1 MRKSF
6 IFPGNFLG
14 IYINILPVKRRK
26 ALRQIGLGFSA
37 GLMLP
42 SLLSACKDDDPS
54 PTTKYNGVV
63 GVIGAGAAG
72 LHAADILRTNGIP
85 VRVFEAS
92 GRVGGRVR
100 TMQRTTQPD
109 DALLF
114 DPNNLPVSEFPAEFG
129 ASFISGSDSAWGKI
143 ADQLNAPLIEF
154 YSQASDVFIVD
165 GTVKTAADLQS
176 DADFIAAQNFVSGLA
191 SNSSTSS
198 VEQAIASAG
207 INARMYAILNS
218 WLGNKAGTSNSLLG
232 TKALAEAIALRTR
245 NDKQYILQANP
256 MEDALLSRF
265 DSVIQYVE
273 LNTAIKSVNYTTD
286 KIVLTGDKNGTESFT
301 AEVDRLVVA
310 VPVSILK
317 AGTIVFT
324 PSLPSAK
331 TTALSRMD
339 MDASIRVRLEFRKN
353 FWGMNSAFIYGGT
366 QAPEYFNAGIGRDA
380 MQKTLDI
387 TIQGPKAEELSAKG
401 KDMVPV
407 ILSELDA
414 VFNGQATENVRRDA
428 QDTIL
433 SVIMDWTKVP
443 YIRGGAS
450 YIKPGG
456 SNADRISLSEPVNDK
471 VFFAGEATDIAGEAG
486 TISGAIQSAERAA
499 SEVMETI
506 ELS

>member
-1 MRKSF
+1 
-6 IFPGNFLG
+6 
-14 IYINILPVKRRK
+14 VKRRK
-26 ALRQIGLGFSA
+26 ALRHIGLGFSA

-42 SLLSACKDDDPS
+42 SLLTACKEDDATPS
-54 PTTKYNGVV
+54 VRYNGVV

-72 LHAADILRTNGIP
+72 LHAADILRSNGIP

-114 DPNNLPVSEFPAEFG
+114 DPNNLPVSEFPTEFG

-143 ADQLNAPLIEF
+143 VDQLNAPLIEI
-154 YSQASDVFIVD
+154 YTQASDIFIVD
-165 GTVKTAADLQS
+165 GSVKTAADLQG
-176 DADFIAAQNFVSGLA
+176 DADFIAAKNLVSGLA
-191 SNSSTSS
+191 SNSSAGS
-198 VEQAIASAG
+198 VQQAIASAG
-207 INARMYAILNS
+207 INARMYTILNS
-218 WLGNKAGTSNSLLG
+218 WVGNKAGTSNDVLG
-232 TKALAEAIALRTR
+232 VKALAEAIALRTR

-256 MEDALLSRF
+256 MEDAVLSRF
-265 DSVIQYVE
+265 SNVIPYVE
-273 LNTAIKSVNYTTD
+273 LNSAIQSVNYTGD
-286 KIVLTGDKNGTESFT
+286 KITLTGVKNGTEAFT
-301 AEVDRLVVA
+301 AEVDRLVVS
-310 VPVSILK
+310 VPVSILN
-317 AGTIVFT
+317 TIAFT

-331 TTALSRMD
+331 ATALSRMD
-339 MDASIRVRLEFRKN
+339 MEASIRVRLEFKKN
-353 FWGMNSAFIYGGT
+353 FWGMNSAFIYGGA

-387 TIQGPKAEELSAKG
+387 TIQGARAQELSAKG
-401 KDMVPV
+401 KEMVPV
-407 ILSELDA
+407 ILAELDA

-428 QDTIL
+428 SNNVL

-456 SNADRISLSEPVNDK
+456 SNADRISLSESVNGK
-471 VFFAGEATDIAGEAG
+471 VFFAGEATDIAGDAG
-486 TISGAIQSAERAA
+486 TISGAIQSADRAA

-506 ELS
+506 TLI

>member
-1 MRKSF
+1 
-6 IFPGNFLG
+6 
-14 IYINILPVKRRK
+14 VKRRK
-26 ALRQIGLGFSA
+26 ALQQIGLGFSA
-37 GLMLP
+37 GFMLP
-42 SLLSACKDDDPS
+42 SLLSACKDDDPA
-54 PTTKYNGVV
+54 PTTRYNGVV

-92 GRVGGRVR
+92 GRVGGRIR

-129 ASFISGSDSAWGKI
+129 ASFIAGSDSAWGKM
-143 ADQLNAPLIEF
+143 ADQLNVPLIEF
-154 YSQASDVFIVD
+154 YTQANDIFIVD
-165 GTVKTAADLQS
+165 GTIKTAADLQS
-176 DADFIAAQNFVSGLA
+176 DADFIAAKNFVSGLA
-191 SNSSTSS
+191 SNASASS
-198 VEQAIASAG
+198 VQQAIVSAG

-218 WLGNKAGTSNSLLG
+218 WVGNKAGTSNTLLG
-232 TKALAEAIALRTR
+232 VKALAEAIALRTR

-256 MEDALLSRF
+256 MEDLLLSRF
-265 DSVIQYVE
+265 NNVIPYVE
-273 LNTAIKSVNYTTD
+273 LNSAIQSVNYTGD
-286 KIVLTGDKNGTESFT
+286 KITLSGVRNGTEALT
-301 AEVDRLVVA
+301 AEVDRLIVA

-317 AGTIVFT
+317 ANTIAFT

-331 TTALSRMD
+331 ATALNRMG
-339 MDASIRVRLEFRKN
+339 MDASIRVRLEFKKN
-353 FWGMNSAFIYGGT
+353 FWGMNSAFIYGGM

-407 ILSELDA
+407 ILEELDA
-414 VFNGQATENVRRDA
+414 IFNGQATENVRRDG
-428 QDTIL
+428 QNNIL

-443 YIRGGAS
+443 YIQGGAS
-450 YIKPGG
+450 YVKPGG
-456 SNADRISLSEPVNDK
+456 SNEDRITLSEAVSDK

-499 SEVMETI
+499 SEVMTTI
-506 ELS
+506 TLL

>member
-1 MRKSF
+1 M
-6 IFPGNFLG
+6 
-14 IYINILPVKRRK
+14 KRRK
-26 ALRQIGLGFSA
+26 ALRHIGLGFSA

-42 SLLSACKDDDPS
+42 SLLTACKEDDATPS
-54 PTTKYNGVV
+54 VRYNGVV

-72 LHAADILRTNGIP
+72 LHAADILRSNGIP

-114 DPNNLPVSEFPAEFG
+114 DPNNLPVSEFPTEFG

-143 ADQLNAPLIEF
+143 VDQLNAPLIEI
-154 YSQASDVFIVD
+154 YTQASDIFIVD
-165 GTVKTAADLQS
+165 GSVKTAADLQG
-176 DADFIAAQNFVSGLA
+176 DADFIAAKNFVSGLA
-191 SNSSTSS
+191 SNSSAGS
-198 VEQAIASAG
+198 VQQAIASAG
-207 INARMYAILNS
+207 INARMYTILNS
-218 WLGNKAGTSNSLLG
+218 WVGNKAGTSNDVLG
-232 TKALAEAIALRTR
+232 VKALAEAIALRTR

-256 MEDALLSRF
+256 MEDAVLSRF
-265 DSVIQYVE
+265 SNVIPYVE
-273 LNTAIKSVNYTTD
+273 LNSAIQSVNYTGD
-286 KIVLTGDKNGTESFT
+286 KITLTGVKNGTEAFT
-301 AEVDRLVVA
+301 AEVDRLVVS

-317 AGTIVFT
+317 ANTIAFT

-331 TTALSRMD
+331 ATALSRMD
-339 MDASIRVRLEFRKN
+339 MEASIRVRLEFKKN
-353 FWGMNSAFIYGGT
+353 FWGMDSAFIYGGA

-387 TIQGPKAEELSAKG
+387 TIQGARAQELSAKG
-401 KDMVPV
+401 KEMVPV
-407 ILSELDA
+407 ILAELDA

-428 QDTIL
+428 SNNVL

-450 YIKPGG
+450 YVKPGG
-456 SNADRISLSEPVNDK
+456 SNADRISLSESVNGK
-471 VFFAGEATDIAGEAG
+471 VFFAGEATDIAGDAG
-486 TISGAIQSAERAA
+486 TISGAIQSADRAA

-506 ELS
+506 TLI

>member
-1 MRKSF
+1 
-6 IFPGNFLG
+6 
-14 IYINILPVKRRK
+14 VKRRK
-26 ALRQIGLGFSA
+26 ALRHIGLGFSA

-42 SLLSACKDDDPS
+42 SLLTACKEDDATPS
-54 PTTKYNGVV
+54 VRYNGVV

-72 LHAADILRTNGIP
+72 LHAADILRSNGIP

-114 DPNNLPVSEFPAEFG
+114 DPNNLPVSEFPTEFG

-143 ADQLNAPLIEF
+143 VDQLNAPLIEI
-154 YSQASDVFIVD
+154 YTQASDIFIVD
-165 GTVKTAADLQS
+165 GSVKTAADLQG
-176 DADFIAAQNFVSGLA
+176 DADFIAAKNFVSGLA
-191 SNSSTSS
+191 SNSSAGS
-198 VEQAIASAG
+198 VQQAIASAG
-207 INARMYAILNS
+207 INERMYAILNS
-218 WLGNKAGTSNSLLG
+218 WVGNKAGTSNDVLG
-232 TKALAEAIALRTR
+232 VKALAEAIALRTR

-256 MEDALLSRF
+256 MEDAVLSRF
-265 DSVIQYVE
+265 SNVIPYVE
-273 LNTAIKSVNYTTD
+273 LNSAIQSVNYTGD
-286 KIVLTGDKNGTESFT
+286 KITLTGVKNGTEAFT
-301 AEVDRLVVA
+301 AEVDRLVVS

-317 AGTIVFT
+317 ANTIAFT

-331 TTALSRMD
+331 ATALSRMD
-339 MDASIRVRLEFRKN
+339 MEASIRVRLEFKKN
-353 FWGMNSAFIYGGT
+353 FWGMNSAFIYGGA
-366 QAPEYFNAGIGRDA
+366 QAPEYFNTGIGRDA

-387 TIQGPKAEELSAKG
+387 TIQGARAQELSAKG
-401 KDMVPV
+401 KEMVPV
-407 ILSELDA
+407 ILAELDA

-428 QDTIL
+428 SNNVL

-456 SNADRISLSEPVNDK
+456 SNADRISLSESVNGK
-471 VFFAGEATDIAGEAG
+471 VFFAGEATDIAGDAG
-486 TISGAIQSAERAA
+486 TISGAIQSADRAA

-506 ELS
+506 TLI

>member
-1 MRKSF
+1 
-6 IFPGNFLG
+6 
-14 IYINILPVKRRK
+14 VKRRK
-26 ALRQIGLGFSA
+26 ALRHIGLGFSA

-42 SLLSACKDDDPS
+42 SLLSGCKEDDATPS
-54 PTTKYNGVV
+54 VRYNGVV

-72 LHAADILRTNGIP
+72 LHAADILRTSGIP

-114 DPNNLPVSEFPAEFG
+114 DPNNLQVSEFPTELG
-129 ASFISGSDSAWGKI
+129 ASFIIGSDSAWGKI
-143 ADQLNAPLIEF
+143 ADQSNAPLIEF
-154 YSQASDVFIVD
+154 YTQASDIFIVD
-165 GTVKTAADLQS
+165 GSVKTAADLES
-176 DADFIAAQNFVSGLA
+176 DVDFAAAKNFVSGLA
-191 SNSSTSS
+191 SNSSAGS
-198 VEQAIASAG
+198 VQQAIASAG

-218 WLGNKAGTSNSLLG
+218 WAGNKMGTSNNLLG
-232 TKALAEAIALRTR
+232 VKALAEAIALRTR

-256 MEDALLSRF
+256 MEDLVLSRF
-265 DSVIQYVE
+265 NNVIPYVE
-273 LNTAIKSVNYTTD
+273 LNSAIQSVNYTGD
-286 KIVLTGDKNGTESFT
+286 KITLTGVKNGTEAFT
-301 AEVDRLVVA
+301 AEVDRLIVA

-317 AGTIVFT
+317 AGTIAFT
-324 PSLPSAK
+324 PSLPAAK

-339 MDASIRVRLEFRKN
+339 MDASIRVRLEFKKN

-366 QAPEYFNAGIGRDA
+366 PAPEYFNAGIGRDA
-380 MQKTLDI
+380 LQKTLDI

-407 ILSELDA
+407 ILAELDA
-414 VFNGQATENVRRDA
+414 VFNGQATENVRRDP
-428 QDTIL
+428 QDNIL
-433 SVIMDWTKVP
+433 SVIMDWTRVP

-456 SNADRISLSEPVNDK
+456 SNADRISLSESVAGK
-471 VFFAGEATDIAGEAG
+471 MFFAGEATDVVGEAG
-486 TISGAIQSAERAA
+486 TISGAIQSADRAA

-506 ELS
+506 TLI

>member
-1 MRKSF
+1 M
-6 IFPGNFLG
+6 
-14 IYINILPVKRRK
+14 
-26 ALRQIGLGFSA
+26 
-37 GLMLP
+37 P
-42 SLLSACKDDDPS
+42 SLLNACKEDDATPS
-54 PTTKYNGVV
+54 VRYNGVV

-72 LHAADILRTNGIP
+72 LHAADILRTSGIP

-114 DPNNLPVSEFPAEFG
+114 DPNNLQVSEFPAELG
-129 ASFISGSDSAWGKI
+129 ASFIIGSDSAWGKI

-154 YSQASDVFIVD
+154 YTQASDIFIVD
-165 GTVKTAADLQS
+165 GSVKTAADLES
-176 DADFIAAQNFVSGLA
+176 DVDFAAAKNFVSGLA
-191 SNSSTSS
+191 SNSSAGSLQ
-198 VEQAIASAG
+198 QAIASAG

-218 WLGNKAGTSNSLLG
+218 WAGNKVGTSNNLLG
-232 TKALAEAIALRTR
+232 VKALAEAIALRTR

-256 MEDALLSRF
+256 MEDLVLSRF
-265 DSVIQYVE
+265 NNVIPYVE
-273 LNTAIKSVNYTTD
+273 LNSAIQSVNYTGD
-286 KIVLTGDKNGTESFT
+286 KITLTGVKNGTEAFT
-301 AEVDRLVVA
+301 AEVDRLIVA

-317 AGTIVFT
+317 AGTIAFT
-324 PSLPSAK
+324 PSLPAAK

-339 MDASIRVRLEFRKN
+339 MDASIRVRLEFKKN

-380 MQKTLDI
+380 LQKTLDI

-401 KDMVPV
+401 KEMVPV
-407 ILSELDA
+407 ILAELDA
-414 VFNGQATENVRRDA
+414 VFNGQATENVRRDP
-428 QDTIL
+428 QDNIL

-456 SNADRISLSEPVNDK
+456 SNADRISLSESVAGK
-471 VFFAGEATDIAGEAG
+471 MFFAGEATDIAGEAG
-486 TISGAIQSAERAA
+486 TISGAIQSADRAA

-506 ELS
+506 TLI

>member
-1 MRKSF
+1 
-6 IFPGNFLG
+6 
-14 IYINILPVKRRK
+14 VKRRK
-26 ALRQIGLGFSA
+26 ALRHIGLGFSA

-42 SLLSACKDDDPS
+42 SLLTACKEDDATPS
-54 PTTKYNGVV
+54 VRYNGVV

-72 LHAADILRTNGIP
+72 LRAADILRSNGIP

-114 DPNNLPVSEFPAEFG
+114 DPNNLPVSEFPTEFG

-143 ADQLNAPLIEF
+143 VDQLNAPLIEI
-154 YSQASDVFIVD
+154 YAQASDIFIVD
-165 GTVKTAADLQS
+165 GSVKTAADLQG
-176 DADFIAAQNFVSGLA
+176 DADFIAAKNFVSGLA
-191 SNSSTSS
+191 SNSSAGS
-198 VEQAIASAG
+198 VQQAIASAG
-207 INARMYAILNS
+207 INERMYAILNS
-218 WLGNKAGTSNSLLG
+218 WVGNKAGTSNDVLG
-232 TKALAEAIALRTR
+232 VKALAEAIALRTR

-256 MEDALLSRF
+256 MEDAVLSRF
-265 DSVIQYVE
+265 SNVIPYVE
-273 LNTAIKSVNYTTD
+273 LNSAIQSVNYTGD
-286 KIVLTGDKNGTESFT
+286 KITLTGVKNGTEAFT
-301 AEVDRLVVA
+301 AEVDRLVVS

-317 AGTIVFT
+317 ANTIAFT

-331 TTALSRMD
+331 ATALSRMD
-339 MDASIRVRLEFRKN
+339 MEASIRVRLEFKKN
-353 FWGMNSAFIYGGT
+353 FWGMNSAFIYGGA

-387 TIQGPKAEELSAKG
+387 TIQGARAQELSAKD
-401 KDMVPV
+401 KEMVPV
-407 ILSELDA
+407 ILAELDA

-428 QDTIL
+428 SNNVL

-450 YIKPGG
+450 YVKPGG
-456 SNADRISLSEPVNDK
+456 SNADRISLSESVNGK
-471 VFFAGEATDIAGEAG
+471 VFFAGEATDIAGDAG
-486 TISGAIQSAERAA
+486 TISGAIQSADRAA

-506 ELS
+506 TLI